1 MRVLLGRGVRAVLLL
16 LAVSFLTFVALAG
29 TPGQF
34 ADELRLD
41 PQISPATIEALRAE
55 FALDEPVLTRYGHWL
70 RAALHG
76 HFGFSLTYR
85 IPVERILWR
94 RAANTL
100 LLTATSLCVA
110 WALALAIGV
119 ATATA
124 RRSGWDRVV
133 GMIAVALLALP
144 DLLIALALLTIAA
157 HTGVLPSGGM
167 TSVGVEPG
175 TWAALRD
182 LAAHMAIPVAVLTLS
197 TMPTLLQHVRSALRQ
212 SMPPPLATALLARG
226 LPRPRLIARHALK
239 LASAPLAAL
248 GGISLGSLL
257 SAGVLVEVLVGWP
270 GMGSLLVEAVTAR
283 DQFVIVAATALATA
297 ALVAGNAI
305 GDLILHAADPRVRGA
320 EAIPAPAAAQ

>member
-1 MRVLLGRGVRAVLLL
+1 VRVLLGRGVRALFLL
-16 LAVSFLTFVALAG
+16 LAVSFLTFIALAG

-34 ADELRLD
+34 ADDLRLD
-41 PQISPATIEALRAE
+41 AQVSPATIEALRAE
-55 FALDEPVLTRYGHWL
+55 FALDEPVLPRYAHWL
-70 RAALHG
+70 RAALRG
-76 HFGFSLTYR
+76 HLGFSLTYR

-100 LLTATSLCVA
+100 LLTVTSLCIA

-119 ATATA
+119 ATAAA

-133 GMIAVALLALP
+133 GLIAVALLALP

-157 HTGVLPSGGM
+157 YTGVLPAGGM

-197 TMPTLLQHVRSALRQ
+197 TMPTLLQHVRSALTQ
-212 SMPPPLATALLARG
+212 AMPLPLTTALLARG

-239 LASAPLAAL
+239 LAVAPLAAL

-257 SAGVLVEVLVGWP
+257 SAGLLVEVLVGWP
-270 GMGSLLVEAVTAR
+270 GMGSLLVEAVSAR
-283 DQFVIVAATALATA
+283 DPFVIVAATVLATA
-297 ALVAGNAI
+297 TLVAGNAI
-305 GDLILHAADPRVRGA
+305 GDALLQAADPRVRTGGP
-320 EAIPAPAAAQ
+320 IAAAAAAR